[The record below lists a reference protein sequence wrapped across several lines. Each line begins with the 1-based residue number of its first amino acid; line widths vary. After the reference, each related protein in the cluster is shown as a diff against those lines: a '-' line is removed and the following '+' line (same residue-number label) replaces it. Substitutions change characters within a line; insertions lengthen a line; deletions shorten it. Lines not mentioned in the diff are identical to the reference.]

1 MDPIALRRLK
11 ASKLEEA
18 RAIGT
23 GEEGLDDEKRSAF
36 DTLMSEVERLDADIL
51 RAEKLA
57 VKEAEVRSQAQL
69 QPVDAPYLNLRTKLG
84 DSEERAVAHYIR
96 TGDGSGLRASN
107 ANDMTIA
114 DNTYAGYTVPTGYYA
129 KITTKRNEGMLSE
142 VLGVQR
148 IPGTGTTT
156 NAPYDNGTANVFAST
171 AETTAFDLD
180 APVVGQK
187 AFTLVKYSKQ
197 VILSYELLQDE
208 DARLMDFVNNYVGR
222 ALANTHNSLL
232 ITEALAS
239 GTSVTLSAAASVAAG
254 DVPTV
259 IRNLKGEYAD
269 NAQFVMK
276 RATQF
281 AFLALTGNNWQF
293 VNTPAGS
300 VNSLWGYPVQNSEAV
315 PAIGAGLKST
325 IFGNFNYMGL
335 YEAPSLEF
343 LRDPF
348 TKSGSGQIVLNYY
361 FRAKYGVLLP
371 EAILYGTHPTA

>member
-1 MDPIALRRLK
+1 MIPVAAAGLVAAFVALCVCFRKEIADNTPGRGPHAEPRGPLK
-11 ASKLEEA
+11 
-18 RAIGT
+18 
-23 GEEGLDDEKRSAF
+23 
-36 DTLMSEVERLDADIL
+36 

-57 VKEAEVRSQAQL
+57 LKEAEVRSQAQL
-69 QPVDAPYLNLRTKLG
+69 QPPDAPNLNLKTKLG

-107 ANDMTIA
+107 ANDMTLA

-208 DARLMDFVNNYVGR
+208 DARLMDFVNNYVC
-222 ALANTHNSLL
+222 LL
-232 ITEALAS
+232 Y
-239 GTSVTLSAAASVAAG
+239 TSRCV
-254 DVPTV
+254 
-259 IRNLKGEYAD
+259 
-269 NAQFVMK
+269 
-276 RATQF
+276 
-281 AFLALTGNNWQF
+281 
-293 VNTPAGS
+293 
-300 VNSLWGYPVQNSEAV
+300 
-315 PAIGAGLKST
+315 
-325 IFGNFNYMGL
+325 
-335 YEAPSLEF
+335 
-343 LRDPF
+343 
-348 TKSGSGQIVLNYY
+348 
-361 FRAKYGVLLP
+361 
-371 EAILYGTHPTA
+371 